1 MKYLITGGA
10 GFIGGHLAE
19 RLLGMG
25 RRVLVLDDL
34 STGRYE
40 NVSALEGRP
49 EFELRVA
56 SVTDPE
62 AVERCVVACDA
73 VFHLASA
80 VGVKLVVDEP
90 VKTIETIVN
99 GTDVV
104 LRLARYRRRVLLT
117 SSSEVYGKGS
127 RVPFSEGDDCVI
139 GPTTTRRWAYACH
152 KMLDEFLA
160 LAHWHQAR
168 LPVVVARLFNTVGP
182 RQTGRYGMVIPR
194 FVAQAIAGEPITVYG
209 DGTQSRCFA
218 HVRDVVAALIA
229 LMDHPEVRGEV
240 FNVGND
246 EEVTILE
253 LAERIRADR
262 FEEFDSVGSVQR
274 GVHRRFRGHEQ
285 ARARLVEDPPL
296 DGRPAE
302 SVARPDSRRRPGR
315 RDFAYSQ
322 LWARNDFRRL
332 MIAFPS
338 RTTSS
343 GSKAPAVAS

>member
-62 AVERCVVACDA
+62 TVERCVVACDA

-104 LRLARYRRRVLLT
+104 LRACARYRRRVLLT
-117 SSSEVYGKGS
+117 SSSEVYGKTT
-127 RVPFSEGDDCVI
+127 RVPFSEGDDCVV
-139 GPTTTRRWAYACH
+139 GPTTTRRWAYACA

-160 LAHWHQAR
+160 LAYWHQAR

-218 HVRDVVAALIA
+218 HVQDVVTALIG
-229 LMDHPEVRGEV
+229 LMEQTAARGEV

-246 EEVTILE
+246 EEVTILQ
-253 LAERIRADR
+253 LAERVRALTGSK
-262 FEEFDSVGSVQR
+262 SVV
-274 GVHRRFRGHEQ
+274 
-285 ARARLVEDPPL
+285 RLVPYHEAYTAGFEDMV
-296 DGRPAE
+296 RR
-302 SVARPDSRRRPGR
+302 VPDLSKI
-315 RDFAYSQ
+315 
-322 LWARNDFRRL
+322 RRL
-332 MIAFPS
+332 MDYRPS
-338 RTTSS
+338 RSLDQILADVLADAAS
-343 GSKAPAVAS
+343 NSVRSAP